1 MKMPKPLPP
10 PFVILCD
17 TREQK
22 VLPFPKGTPTKVTTL
37 YPGDYSV
44 ERLERVVA
52 WERKTITDLIG
63 TLFGKSQNADGSYIA
78 RQKKFIEELTAMRCY
93 RFRSVIVTEPLAK
106 IEAHMYQSR
115 VEPSAV
121 IRLIAAIENLTG
133 VPFRFFDNAEQ
144 AARVVLAEAFEAWE
158 LSWGGSSIK
167 YIERKLRPERLKP
180 RCA

>member
-10 PFVILCD
+10 PFVVAID

-22 VLPFPKGTPTKVTTL
+22 PMPFPDGTPTVVTTL

-44 ERLERVVA
+44 VGLERIVA
-52 WERKTITDLIG
+52 WEKKDMGDLIG
-63 TLFGKSQNADGSYIA
+63 TLFGKSQNADGSFIA
-78 RQKKFIEELTAMRCY
+78 RQQKFVEELTAMRCY

-133 VPFRFFDNAEQ
+133 VTFRFFDNAEQ
-144 AARVVLAEAFEAWE
+144 AARFVLAEAFEAWE
-158 LSWGGSSIK
+158 IANGLSSVK
-167 YIERKLRPERLKP
+167 YVERKLRQERLKP
-180 RCA
+180 RGL

>member
-1 MKMPKPLPP
+1 MKMPKPIPP
-10 PFVILCD
+10 PFVMLID

-22 VLPFPKGTPTKVTTL
+22 ILPFQNGTPTKVTTL

-44 ERLERVVA
+44 ERLERIVA
-52 WERKTITDLIG
+52 WEKKDMSDLIS

-78 RQKKFIEELTAMRCY
+78 RQQKFVEELTAMRCY
-93 RFRSVIVTEPLAK
+93 RFRSVVVTEPLAK

-121 IRLIAAIENLTG
+121 IRLIAAIENITG

-158 LSWGGSSIK
+158 IANGLSSIK

-180 RCA
+180 RGA

>member
-1 MKMPKPLPP
+1 MKMPKPLPQ
-10 PFVILCD
+10 PFVMLID
-17 TREQK
+17 NREQTP
-22 VLPFPKGTPTKVTTL
+22 LPFPAGTPTEAATL

-44 ERLERVVA
+44 RDLERIVC
-52 WERKTITDLIG
+52 WERKTLTDLIG
-63 TLFGKSQNADGSYIA
+63 TLFGKSQNADGSHIA
-78 RQKKFIEELTAMRCY
+78 RQQKFVEELTAMRCY

-158 LSWGGSSIK
+158 IANGLSSVK
-167 YIERKLRPERLKP
+167 YIERKLRHERLKP
-180 RCA
+180 RGA

>member
-10 PFVILCD
+10 PFVMLCD

-22 VLPFPKGTPTKVTTL
+22 ILPFPNGTPTKVTTL

-44 ERLERVVA
+44 ERLERIVA
-52 WERKTITDLIG
+52 WEKKDLPDLIG
-63 TLFGKSQNADGSYIA
+63 TLFGKSQNADGSHIA
-78 RQKKFIEELTAMRCY
+78 RQQKFVEELTAMRCY

-121 IRLIAAIENLTG
+121 IRLISAIENLTG

-180 RCA
+180 RGV

>member
-1 MKMPKPLPP
+1 MNMPKPLPP
-10 PFVILCD
+10 PFVMLID
-17 TREQK
+17 NREQTP
-22 VLPFPKGTPTKVTTL
+22 LPFPAGTPTEAATL

-44 ERLERVVA
+44 RNLERVVT
-52 WERKTITDLIG
+52 WERKTLTDLVG

-78 RQKKFIEELTAMRCY
+78 RQQKFVEELTAMRCY

-106 IEAHMYQSR
+106 LEAHMYQSR

-144 AARVVLAEAFEAWE
+144 AARFVLAEAFEAWE
-158 LSWGGSSIK
+158 VANGLSSIK
-167 YIERKLRPERLKP
+167 YIERKLRHERLKP
-180 RCA
+180 RDV

>member
-1 MKMPKPLPP
+1 
-10 PFVILCD
+10 
-17 TREQK
+17 
-22 VLPFPKGTPTKVTTL
+22 
-37 YPGDYSV
+37 
-44 ERLERVVA
+44 
-52 WERKTITDLIG
+52 
-63 TLFGKSQNADGSYIA
+63 
-78 RQKKFIEELTAMRCY
+78 MRCY

-106 IEAHMYQSR
+106 LEAHMYQSR

-180 RCA
+180 RGA

>member
-10 PFVILCD
+10 PFCILCD

-22 VLPFPKGTPTKVTTL
+22 ILPFPAGTPTKVTTL

-44 ERLERVVA
+44 ERLERIVA
-52 WERKTITDLIG
+52 WEKKDLPDLIG
-63 TLFGKSQNADGSYIA
+63 TLFGKSQNADGSHIA
-78 RQKKFIEELTAMRCY
+78 RQQKFVEELTAMRCY
-93 RFRSVIVTEPLAK
+93 RFRSLIVTEPLAK
-106 IEAHMYQSR
+106 LEAHMYQSR

-121 IRLIAAIENLTG
+121 MRLIAAIENLTG

-158 LSWGGSSIK
+158 IANGLSSVK
-167 YIERKLRPERLKP
+167 YVERKLRPERLKP
-180 RCA
+180 RGV